1 MLNIDLQG
9 KKAVITGSTV
19 GIGLAIAKSL
29 AQAGAEVVVNGRT
42 QATVD
47 QAINAILST
56 VPAASVQGVAADL
69 ATASGCQTLISQ
81 VPHCDILVK
90 MAS

>member
-29 AQAGAEVVVNGRT
+29 AQAGADVVPSAVLGFVREEAHKALEES
-42 QATVD
+42 QHRSVRHRAERFLVRHVSHSAPPCPS
-47 QAINAILST
+47 AIMFTWWRKS
-56 VPAASVQGVAADL
+56 
-69 ATASGCQTLISQ
+69 
-81 VPHCDILVK
+81 
-90 MAS
+90 